1 MPCYATAARIRQLEP
16 EVFEDTTQFPDDTLR
31 DWAEFF
37 GDPEIDGVLIAA
49 GYDAPFS
56 QPPELVQAI
65 SAMLGCAY
73 GLQGST
79 VRYTARN
86 VERAETLKEQAR
98 DMLAKIRKGELKLPG
113 FTISAAGTQINYQ
126 STGED
131 MHTNSVFV
139 GPPSEPSKWKH
150 PTETRASS

>member
-1 MPCYATAARIRQLEP
+1 MPSYATAARIRQLEP
-16 EVFEDTTQFPDDTLR
+16 EVFEDTEQFPDDTLR

-37 GDPEIDGVLIAA
+37 GDPEIDGVLIAT
-49 GYDAPFS
+49 GYDDAPFS
-56 QPPELVQAI
+56 QPPEIVQMI

-79 VRYTARN
+79 VRYTSRN

-98 DMLAKIRKGELKLPG
+98 DLLGKIRKGELSLPG
-113 FTISAAGTQINYQ
+113 FSIAAAGTKINYQ

-139 GPPSEPSKWKH
+139 GDVQKWKM